1 MSFLPEPY
9 SYSENKKKIEL
20 DLPNYASKSELKMQL
35 VLMH

>member
-1 MSFLPEPY
+1 MSFFPEPCT
-9 SYSENKKKIEL
+9 YSENKQKIEL